1 VTEERIRQLAKLFVV
16 YLRAHQTGDWDIAVQ
31 AQGKLGDL
39 GVVVQFPIEDKEPAR
54 AQ

>member
-1 VTEERIRQLAKLFVV
+1 MSEKRIRQLVKLFMVF
-16 YLRAHQTGDWDIAVQ
+16 LRAHQTGAWDIAVQ

-39 GVVVQFPIEDKEPAR
+39 GVVITFPIRDKEPAH